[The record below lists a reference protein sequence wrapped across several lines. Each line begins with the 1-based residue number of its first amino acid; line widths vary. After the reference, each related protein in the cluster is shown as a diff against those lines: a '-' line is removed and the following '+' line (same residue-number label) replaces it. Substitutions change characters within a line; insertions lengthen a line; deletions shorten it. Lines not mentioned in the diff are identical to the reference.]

1 MALDLLGAATV
12 GGLDLG
18 RGNDVQ
24 LVMMT
29 GEITGVGAA
38 ALTGVLVNEGSGLA
52 ADSTSITVDTVD
64 ATTKMAVGD
73 RLFRANASD
82 GTEFEEIGTLTSV
95 GATAL
100 GVSAG
105 TAVAL
110 TNNDEL
116 FVAAEYDIS
125 ADGVV
130 TVGGGSTAG
139 AAAADLVLSQGAGQI
154 VVKGVDLAQVA
165 GTNAKINRGGIALTL
180 ECTFGKTPSTT
191 DSLNLIGAVGSF
203 GWDVGSGTVGSATID
218 GVSFGSVAAISG
230 NKVEF
235 HVGLPYENEGGTQLN
250 IADGSILKFC
260 ILGIAKSDGV

>member
-82 GTEFEEIGTLTSV
+82 GTEL
-95 GATAL
+95 
-100 GVSAG
+100 
-105 TAVAL
+105 
-110 TNNDEL
+110 
-116 FVAAEYDIS
+116 
-125 ADGVV
+125 
-130 TVGGGSTAG
+130 
-139 AAAADLVLSQGAGQI
+139 
-154 VVKGVDLAQVA
+154 K
-165 GTNAKINRGGIALTL
+165 KL
-180 ECTFGKTPSTT
+180 EP
-191 DSLNLIGAVGSF
+191 
-203 GWDVGSGTVGSATID
+203 
-218 GVSFGSVAAISG
+218 
-230 NKVEF
+230 
-235 HVGLPYENEGGTQLN
+235 
-250 IADGSILKFC
+250 
-260 ILGIAKSDGV
+260 